1 MQNSKFISNLKLL
14 DRKQLEEFDKFMNS
28 PFFLKRNSLPAVFY
42 RIKKFYPQ
50 YNMTKQEIY
59 SAVYQGKPYNDVLM
73 RKYLSEM
80 NNMLND
86 YLAISSFMKDK
97 MTFRSKLV
105 DRQIELRSFEEAAR
119 TAENMLNEL
128 ESSVYRNEKYY
139 YNKYIFERYSKTI
152 SNLITNLNPDTD
164 WKQAMD
170 GFVNYSALTML
181 QFYYIILNDNR
192 FRSEKSNIDLGILDD
207 LIKVFEKSVIPQNPA
222 ANIFYNLVKSFMFPE
237 NETYYTN
244 IKLML
249 AKHNSLLDANEL
261 AAIYTYLHNYCFV
274 KVDSGDLNFLK
285 ERFEIVN
292 KVLENGFH
300 LKDGYFVPDMFV
312 SMTNNALMLREFDWA
327 EDFIKRYKDD
337 LPEAEKS
344 AYENLA
350 NSALFMFKGDY
361 EKALKHLSR
370 VKFKKYYDKFKIKSL
385 NLMIC
390 YEAGYFEQ
398 AFSQAD
404 SFRHFISKYKTIT
417 PYFRERT
424 NNFLKQLLQLMRYRL
439 KEVRNPETDDFSRKP
454 AMYRP
459 WLLQKIAESKLTN
472 GANS

>member
-1 MQNSKFISNLKLL
+1 
-14 DRKQLEEFDKFMNS
+14 
-28 PFFLKRNSLPAVFY
+28 
-42 RIKKFYPQ
+42 
-50 YNMTKQEIY
+50 
-59 SAVYQGKPYNDVLM
+59 
-73 RKYLSEM
+73 
-80 NNMLND
+80 
-86 YLAISSFMKDK
+86 
-97 MTFRSKLV
+97 
-105 DRQIELRSFEEAAR
+105 
-119 TAENMLNEL
+119 
-128 ESSVYRNEKYY
+128 
-139 YNKYIFERYSKTI
+139 
-152 SNLITNLNPDTD
+152 
-164 WKQAMD
+164 
-170 GFVNYSALTML
+170 
-181 QFYYIILNDNR
+181 
-192 FRSEKSNIDLGILDD
+192 
-207 LIKVFEKSVIPQNPA
+207 
-222 ANIFYNLVKSFMFPE
+222 
-237 NETYYTN
+237 
-244 IKLML
+244 
-249 AKHNSLLDANEL
+249 
-261 AAIYTYLHNYCFV
+261 V